1 MPVSSRSPL
10 LAVVLAAAA
19 SLPAHAARQPV
30 AEAPLS
36 GETEFHCRFGKDNST
51 ECVSTY
57 RYTILTLAGR
67 DLVSRIDRSYAE
79 NDSLKVERAEL
90 IQPGEK
96 AVPLAAAQIDTRMA
110 PNPDQGFLRQKQT
123 SLAFP
128 NLRVGSTIVYTLREH
143 FAGIPSATQF
153 HYVLDLQPRAVRQE
167 RFRAEF
173 SADRPMLWRGQ
184 AMEAYRVEA
193 APDARHITVELKAT
207 PYYYAYVNESDQGYL
222 RQSPRLEIGSADALQ
237 DYFGPFAKRYNEI
250 LAAPLP
256 PNAAAVVA
264 AQRDKPAPQ
273 AVAGLMRH
281 LHEHYR
287 YLGDWRSSERG
298 QIPFALDEIERR
310 GYGDCKDL
318 AVLLVA
324 MLRAA
329 GIEAEPALVARGTMA
344 PEVLLPGLAAPNH
357 AIVRARVQGATWWLD
372 PTNPVFVP
380 GFTMPDIQQRWAFVM
395 DSQGNMRREDIALEA
410 PGVGVVVT
418 RNERF
423 GEGGQAQV
431 RASVEVG
438 RMVAA
443 EVSVGDLQN
452 GATAMDQALC
462 RSFAAENRDCRL
474 QRAASDFVVPATYRI
489 DATLVDLRAL
499 ERVGRQYVHTQS
511 HLGDDWEAFARY
523 RQTGQLADIYLGTPE
538 TASYDVTLTG
548 GQVDAP
554 ALHCQ
559 VRSPWIDVDLDGKP
573 AASGYQY
580 RYRSVRKVSWFS
592 HADIVSDGFGQAI
605 EKGRQCVESLRLAV
619 TLPGK

>member
-1 MPVSSRSPL
+1 MSVFPRSPL
-10 LAVVLAAAA
+10 LAALLAAMA
-19 SLPAHAARQPV
+19 SLPAHAARQPIG
-30 AEAPLS
+30 EAPLS
-36 GETEFHCRFGKDNST
+36 GDTEFHCRFGQDNST

-67 DLVSRIDRSYAE
+67 ELVSRIDRSYAE

-90 IQPGEK
+90 SQPGEK
-96 AVPLAAAQIDTRMA
+96 PVPLSATQIDTRMA

-128 NLRVGSTIVYTLREH
+128 NLRVGSTIVYTLRER
-143 FAGIPSATQF
+143 FAGVPSATQF
-153 HYVLDLQPRAVRQE
+153 HYLLDLQPRAVRQE

-173 SADRPMLWRGQ
+173 SSDRPMVWRGQ
-184 AMEAYRVEA
+184 AMDDYRIEAT
-193 APDARHITVELKAT
+193 PDAKHITVALKAP
-207 PYYYAYVNESDQGYL
+207 PYYYAYVNESDRGYL
-222 RQSPRLEIGSADALQ
+222 RQAPRLEIGSSDALQ
-237 DYFGPFAKRYNEI
+237 DYFGPFAKRYNAI
-250 LAAPLP
+250 LSAALP
-256 PNAAAVVA
+256 PNAAAAVA
-264 AQRDKPAPQ
+264 AQRGQPGPQ

-329 GIEAEPALVARGTMA
+329 GIEAEPALVARGTLA
-344 PEVLLPGLAAPNH
+344 PAVLLPGLAAPNH

-395 DSQGNMRREDIALEA
+395 DRQGNVRREDIPLES
-410 PGVGVVVT
+410 PGVGVAVT

-423 GEGGQAQV
+423 GEGGQARV
-431 RASVEVG
+431 RASVELG

-443 EVSVGDLQN
+443 QVSVGDRQN

-462 RSFAAENRDCRL
+462 RGFAAENQDCQL
-474 QRAASDFVVPATYRI
+474 QRAASDFVVPAAYRI
-489 DATLVDLRAL
+489 DATLRDLRAL
-499 ERVGRQYVHTQS
+499 ERVGGQYLYAQS
-511 HLGDDWEAFARY
+511 HLGDEWESFARY

-538 TASYDVTLTG
+538 TASYDVTLAG
-548 GQVDAP
+548 GRVDAP

-592 HADIVSDGFGQAI
+592 HDDIVSEAFGQAI
-605 EKGRQCVESLRLAV
+605 EQGRRCVESLRLAV
-619 TLPGK
+619 RLPGK

>member
-1 MPVSSRSPL
+1 M
-10 LAVVLAAAA
+10 
-19 SLPAHAARQPV
+19 
-30 AEAPLS
+30 
-36 GETEFHCRFGKDNST
+36 
-51 ECVSTY
+51 
-57 RYTILTLAGR
+57 
-67 DLVSRIDRSYAE
+67 
-79 NDSLKVERAEL
+79 
-90 IQPGEK
+90 
-96 AVPLAAAQIDTRMA
+96 PLAAAQIDTRMA

-173 SADRPMLWRGQ
+173 SADRPMIWRGQ
-184 AMEAYRVEA
+184 AMEAYRVEV

-264 AQRDKPAPQ
+264 AQRDKPASQ

-344 PEVLLPGLAAPNH
+344 PEVLLPGLTAPNH
-357 AIVRARVQGATWWLD
+357 AIVRARVQGMTWWLD

-395 DSQGNMRREDIALEA
+395 DSRSNMRREDIALEA

-418 RNERF
+418 RKERF
-423 GEGGQAQV
+423 GEDGQAQV

-619 TLPGK
+619 KLPGK